1 MEDFTPVTNGVIS
14 TSRLFYMYD
23 FMRVANGVISSSRLC
38 LYVRF
43 YASN

>member
-1 MEDFTPVTNGVIS
+1 MEDFTPVTNDVIS
-14 TSRLFYMYD
+14 SSRLCYMED
-23 FMRVANGVISSSRLC
+23 FTPLTNDVISSSRLC